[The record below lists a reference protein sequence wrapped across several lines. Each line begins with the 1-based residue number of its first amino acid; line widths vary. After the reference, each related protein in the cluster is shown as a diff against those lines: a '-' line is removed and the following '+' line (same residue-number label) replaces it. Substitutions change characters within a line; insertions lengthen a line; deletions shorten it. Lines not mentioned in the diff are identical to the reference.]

1 MKIYPLKELKG
12 IIRAS
17 PSKAY
22 SHRAFFIAIGAISP
36 SFIIDPLDI
45 GDVAVSIK
53 ICQLMGGK
61 IQILQ
66 GLPLL
71 EFQDAH
77 PEFSRSLR
85 IYKINPIK
93 KNSQLVE
100 NRISQIEFQ
109 ARKFDAKN
117 SGFSVRMLIAFSC
130 LFSFNQSSLTI
141 IGRFFEIHRPI
152 IPLLTALS
160 HDGTFLKYKIGNNM
174 IEIIKGIDIARDFI
188 ISGEISSQFISVL
201 CLLAPHLRFDE
212 NQKNSTISVINSIV
226 SLPYLL
232 TTEEVMRD
240 FNIHF
245 KIKSEDIKDEDVRNS
260 VVREYFI
267 PAEQSYKGRIY
278 QIPGDFSSTA
288 FLLVAAALNPLP
300 ERVVISNLDLKS
312 AQGDKVIIQILQT
325 MGANIIINSEE
336 HYIELIGGQSLKGIE
351 IECTHIPDLFPILCV
366 LGLFSENQMIL
377 SNIQRIRLKE
387 SDRVAIMIRELS
399 KMGAIIQENPDSI
412 LIEGPQQIHGA
423 DLDPENDHRIAMA
436 LTIGAIYARTP
447 SSLLNFEVVND
458 SYPEFFSDLT
468 KLGIKFS

>member
-1 MKIYPLKELKG
+1 
-12 IIRAS
+12 
-17 PSKAY
+17 
-22 SHRAFFIAIGAISP
+22 
-36 SFIIDPLDI
+36 
-45 GDVAVSIK
+45 
-53 ICQLMGGK
+53 
-61 IQILQ
+61 
-66 GLPLL
+66 
-71 EFQDAH
+71 
-77 PEFSRSLR
+77 
-85 IYKINPIK
+85 
-93 KNSQLVE
+93 
-100 NRISQIEFQ
+100 
-109 ARKFDAKN
+109 
-117 SGFSVRMLIAFSC
+117 
-130 LFSFNQSSLTI
+130 
-141 IGRFFEIHRPI
+141 
-152 IPLLTALS
+152 
-160 HDGTFLKYKIGNNM
+160 
-174 IEIIKGIDIARDFI
+174 
-188 ISGEISSQFISVL
+188 
-201 CLLAPHLRFDE
+201 HLRFDE